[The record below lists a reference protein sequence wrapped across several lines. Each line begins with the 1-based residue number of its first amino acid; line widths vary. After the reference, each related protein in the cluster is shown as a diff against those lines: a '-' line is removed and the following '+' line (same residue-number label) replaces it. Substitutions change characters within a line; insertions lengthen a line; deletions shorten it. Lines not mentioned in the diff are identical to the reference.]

1 MGSSQATSRAR
12 DAPVAAVAK
21 LRSSRG
27 QKLGEEL
34 AIELLVV
41 GFSAPSSETH
51 KPVVNNVLLADARR
65 ASARLRNEQILAELR
80 DLTDG
85 LEMVEEQA
93 RLEQGMLRPNEIL
106 VHINPA
112 TKP

>member
-1 MGSSQATSRAR
+1 MRSVTVVLLGLIALTHYELWLGKASYAQRAELR
-12 DAPVAAVAK
+12 AK
-21 LRSSRG
+21 LDTQRS
-27 QKLGEEL
+27 
-34 AIELLVV
+34 A
-41 GFSAPSSETH
+41 
-51 KPVVNNVLLADARR
+51 N